1 MDNKK
6 VILATAKAGSCNEYC
21 CDEDLVSEV
30 KVLETMKDVVE
41 NLVYDISH
49 DYQAFEVLIKN
60 ERFLD
65 MLDEHGFVNSKKVKS
80 QSEKAKLL
88 SQFYLV
94 QLKRYSGENT
104 RKVSLD
110 ELSGWELDKLA
121 EGSASLMQLVSNE
134 SLKKIDSKA
143 YKSLEDKKISLKEKE
158 EKKKERAKARAEK
171 KKLKEIEAAKTLLES
186 EGVEID

>member
-6 VILATAKAGSCNEYC
+6 VILATAKAGVPPSGYC

-30 KVLETMKDVVE
+30 KILETMKDVVE

-94 QLKRYSGENT
+94 QLKRYSNA

-110 ELSGWELDKLA
+110 ELSDWELEELA
-121 EGSASLMQLVSNE
+121 EGNASLMQLVSNE

-143 YKSLEDKKISLKEKE
+143 YKSLENKKIRLKEKE
-158 EKKKERAKARAEK
+158 DKKKQRAKARAEK
-171 KKLKEIEAAKTLLES
+171 KKLKEIEAAKSLLES
-186 EGVEID
+186 EGVEI

>member
-6 VILATAKAGSCNEYC
+6 VILATAKAAGSCNEYC

-30 KVLETMKDVVE
+30 KILETMKDVVE

-94 QLKRYSGENT
+94 QLKRYSNA

-110 ELSGWELDKLA
+110 ELSDWELEELA
-121 EGSASLMQLVSNE
+121 EGNASLMQLVSNE

-143 YKSLEDKKISLKEKE
+143 YKSLENKKIRLKEKE
-158 EKKKERAKARAEK
+158 DKKKQRAKARAEK
-171 KKLKEIEAAKTLLES
+171 KKLKEIEAAKSLLES
-186 EGVEID
+186 EGVEI